1 MSTTTTNTNNTTNI
15 PVTCTNSLDY
25 KAYHAETWPIFLLY
39 LVMYIVSFG
48 RHGRV
53 MLSGMD
59 MTRTRSRCWQEAV
72 IIRSRYNRLFQGRL
86 RFAHPTSQHNIHKSD
101 TALISFIWTTM
112 TTTPMWWQVWG
123 NWDAAKL
130 PLREQGFSNTRR
142 PPRPR
147 MSTMTSMLKEAP
159 SVSPLLRG
167 MSYSKGSGE
176 PSQQPPNCLASR
188 WGECS
193 NHLFVSWPTT
203 TTTITITITWDA
215 RLVYHLPHSP
225 P

>member
-1 MSTTTTNTNNTTNI
+1 MIAKTLQTATIARQDGTAGCGGNVEQVRYLYVPCAMSTTTTNTNNTTNI
-15 PVTCTNSLDY
+15 PVTCINSLDY

-101 TALISFIWTTM
+101 TALISFI
-112 TTTPMWWQVWG
+112 
-123 NWDAAKL
+123 
-130 PLREQGFSNTRR
+130 
-142 PPRPR
+142 
-147 MSTMTSMLKEAP
+147 
-159 SVSPLLRG
+159 
-167 MSYSKGSGE
+167 
-176 PSQQPPNCLASR
+176 
-188 WGECS
+188 
-193 NHLFVSWPTT
+193 
-203 TTTITITITWDA
+203 
-215 RLVYHLPHSP
+215 
-225 P
+225 